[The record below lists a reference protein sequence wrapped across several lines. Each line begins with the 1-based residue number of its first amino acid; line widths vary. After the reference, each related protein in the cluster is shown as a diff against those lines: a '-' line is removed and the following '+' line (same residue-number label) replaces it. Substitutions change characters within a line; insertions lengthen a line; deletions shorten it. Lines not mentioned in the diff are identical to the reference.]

1 VVTGDVTASHEA
13 RTPDSNIGG
22 ARLEHTGI
30 LRPGSRCGLRLSF
43 EQKAVMVIGCPVGS
57 KMLGR
62 VQEIDPE
69 AGVTMVTAVNK
80 EETGR

>member
-1 VVTGDVTASHEA
+1 
-13 RTPDSNIGG
+13 
-22 ARLEHTGI
+22 
-30 LRPGSRCGLRLSF
+30 
-43 EQKAVMVIGCPVGS
+43 MVIGCPVGS